1 MFENLQEKLQ
11 RAFKTL
17 RGQATLTEEN
27 IDEALREIRLA
38 LLEADVNFKVVKQ
51 LIDQIRVKAVGQDV
65 LTALSPGEQVIKIV
79 RDELVEILGRDT
91 ARMKFA
97 SQPPTVILM
106 AGLQGSGKTTTSG
119 KLANWLKNGGHR
131 PLLVS
136 VDVYRPAAREQLKVV
151 AQAVKANIYEG
162 EVGEATPGPRDP
174 RAKEARREAINTGSD
189 VLIVDT
195 AGRLHIDDQL
205 MDEMQLLK
213 RLLNPQEILFVADAM
228 TGQDAV
234 NSADEFHKKLS
245 LTGVVLTKMDGDARG
260 GAALSIRQVTGQPIK
275 FIGVGEKYDALEPFH
290 PDRIVSRILGMGDI
304 LSLIERAES
313 QIDKKKAQEMATKA
327 LTGDGFSLEDFRDQ
341 LRQVKKMGSMKS
353 LLGMLPSIGPFS
365 GLQKAADNV
374 DEGQINRVEAIINSM
389 TTHERNHHEV
399 INGSRRKRIA
409 RGSGTTVQEV
419 NNLLRQYA
427 QMKKMFKQMGKTVA
441 PRTGLF
447 HQLQGQP
454 AHGVAGIDFH
464 HRLEPAI
471 ALGCAIDEGV
481 DANRPDIAGA
491 LQFRFEQ
498 RKDVAIE
505 ALEAARNVRRFAEQ
519 RGYVRRYAAAVVGRR
534 PVGPE
539 LSLAVIDQA
548 GVAAELQVARPHLQ
562 LDGEIQRALQPGF
575 DDHLSAILQ
584 GTGQPLLLCRQH
596 L

>member
-11 RAFKTL
+11 RAFKSL
-17 RGQATLTEEN
+17 RGQAKLTEEN

-51 LIDQIRVKAVGQDV
+51 LIDQIRAKAVGQDV
-65 LTALSPGEQVIKIV
+65 MTALSPGEQVIKIV
-79 RDELVEILGRDT
+79 RDELVDLLGKDT

-97 SQPPTVILM
+97 SQPPTVVLM

-119 KLANWLKNGGHR
+119 KLAHWFKNGGHR

-136 VDVYRPAAREQLKVV
+136 VDVYRPAAREQLKIV
-151 AQAVKANIYEG
+151 AQTVKSRIYEG
-162 EVGEATPGPRDP
+162 EVGEANT
-174 RAKEARREAINTGSD
+174 ATVEQLVKEARREAIVSGCD

-205 MDEMQLLK
+205 MEEMQSLK
-213 RLLNPQEILFVADAM
+213 RLLNPSEILFVADAM

-245 LTGVVLTKMDGDARG
+245 LTGIILTKMDGDARG

-304 LSLIERAES
+304 LSLIERAEQ

-327 LTGDGFSLEDFRDQ
+327 LSGDGFSLEDFRDQ

-353 LLGMLPSIGPFS
+353 LMGMLPSIGPFS

-374 DEGQINRVEAIINSM
+374 DEKQINRVEAIINSM

-409 RGSGTTVQEV
+409 RGSGTSVQEV

-427 QMKKMFKQMGKTVA
+427 QMKKMFKQMGKPSFA
-441 PRTGLF
+441 RRL
-447 HQLQGQP
+447 
-454 AHGVAGIDFH
+454 AGMK
-464 HRLEPAI
+464 L
-471 ALGCAIDEGV
+471 
-481 DANRPDIAGA
+481 
-491 LQFRFEQ
+491 
-498 RKDVAIE
+498 
-505 ALEAARNVRRFAEQ
+505 
-519 RGYVRRYAAAVVGRR
+519 
-534 PVGPE
+534 
-539 LSLAVIDQA
+539 
-548 GVAAELQVARPHLQ
+548 
-562 LDGEIQRALQPGF
+562 PGM
-575 DDHLSAILQ
+575 
-584 GTGQPLLLCRQH
+584 
-596 L
+596 

>member
-51 LIDQIRVKAVGQDV
+51 LIDQIRAKAIGQEV
-65 LTALSPGEQVIKIV
+65 MTALSPGEQVIKIL
-79 RDELVEILGRDT
+79 RDELVVVLGKDT
-91 ARMKFA
+91 AKVKFA
-97 SQPPTVILM
+97 SQPPTVVLM

-119 KLANWLKNGGHR
+119 KLAHWFKNGGHR

-162 EVGEATPGPRDP
+162 QVSPDSLVRGEADDSAGSYMKSPDVERL
-174 RAKEARREAINTGSD
+174 AKEARREAIVSGCD

-205 MDEMQLLK
+205 MDEMQSLK
-213 RLLNPQEILFVADAM
+213 KLLNPSEILFVADAM

-245 LTGVVLTKMDGDARG
+245 LTGIVLTKMDGDARG

-353 LLGMLPSIGPFS
+353 IMGMLPSIGPFS

-374 DEGQINRVEAIINSM
+374 DEKQINRIEAIINSM
-389 TTHERNHHEV
+389 TSHERNHHEV

-409 RGSGTTVQEV
+409 RGSGTTIQEV

-427 QMKKMFKQMGKTVA
+427 QMKKMFKQMGKPSFA
-441 PRTGLF
+441 RRL
-447 HQLQGQP
+447 
-454 AHGVAGIDFH
+454 AGMK
-464 HRLEPAI
+464 L
-471 ALGCAIDEGV
+471 
-481 DANRPDIAGA
+481 
-491 LQFRFEQ
+491 
-498 RKDVAIE
+498 
-505 ALEAARNVRRFAEQ
+505 
-519 RGYVRRYAAAVVGRR
+519 
-534 PVGPE
+534 
-539 LSLAVIDQA
+539 
-548 GVAAELQVARPHLQ
+548 
-562 LDGEIQRALQPGF
+562 PGM
-575 DDHLSAILQ
+575 
-584 GTGQPLLLCRQH
+584 
-596 L
+596 

>member
-11 RAFKTL
+11 RAFKSL
-17 RGQATLTEEN
+17 RGQAKLSEEN
-27 IDEALREIRLA
+27 IAEALREIRLA

-51 LIDQIRVKAVGQDV
+51 FIDQVQAKAVGQEV

-79 RDELVEILGRDT
+79 RDELVAILGKDT

-97 SQPPTVILM
+97 SQPPTVVLM

-119 KLANWLKNGGHR
+119 KLANWFKNGGHR

-151 AQAVKANIYEG
+151 AQAIKANIYEG
-162 EVGEATPGPRDP
+162 EVGEANTATVERLV
-174 RAKEARREAINTGSD
+174 KEARREATISGCD
-189 VLIVDT
+189 VMIVDT

-205 MDEMQLLK
+205 MDEMQSLK
-213 RLLNPQEILFVADAM
+213 KLLNPSEILFVADAM

-245 LTGVVLTKMDGDARG
+245 LTGIVLTKMDGDARG

-304 LSLIERAES
+304 MSLIERAES
-313 QIDKKKAQEMATKA
+313 QIDKKKAQELATKA

-341 LRQVKKMGSMKS
+341 LRQVKKMGSVKS
-353 LLGMLPSIGPFS
+353 LMGMLPSIGPFS

-374 DEGQINRVEAIINSM
+374 DEKQINRVEAIINSM
-389 TTHERNHHEV
+389 TSHERHHHEV

-409 RGSGTTVQEV
+409 RGSGTTIQEV

-427 QMKKMFKQMGKTVA
+427 QMKKMFKQMGKPSFA
-441 PRTGLF
+441 RRL
-447 HQLQGQP
+447 
-454 AHGVAGIDFH
+454 AGM
-464 HRLEPAI
+464 
-471 ALGCAIDEGV
+471 
-481 DANRPDIAGA
+481 
-491 LQFRFEQ
+491 
-498 RKDVAIE
+498 KM
-505 ALEAARNVRRFAEQ
+505 
-519 RGYVRRYAAAVVGRR
+519 
-534 PVGPE
+534 
-539 LSLAVIDQA
+539 
-548 GVAAELQVARPHLQ
+548 
-562 LDGEIQRALQPGF
+562 PGM
-575 DDHLSAILQ
+575 
-584 GTGQPLLLCRQH
+584 
-596 L
+596 